1 MGTLS
6 GWESYVMRFRSLN
19 LACGFHGHILGQS
32 EEVFGGVYCGSVGG
46 TAAVRS
52 VVGTTGGPAERQ
64 CFGASVARAY
74 HLYHRCRQFPV
85 SQGSTWTLKGDSSSG
100 RSSL

>member
-6 GWESYVMRFRSLN
+6 GWESYVMRFSSLN

-32 EEVFGGVYCGSVGG
+32 EEVFGGVCCSSVGG
-46 TAAVRS
+46 TAAVGS
-52 VVGTTGGPAERQ
+52 VVGTTGGLAERQ
-64 CFGASVARAY
+64 CFGAGVARAY

>member
-6 GWESYVMRFRSLN
+6 RWESYVMRFRSLYP
-19 LACGFHGHILGQS
+19 ACGFHGHILGQS

-64 CFGASVARAY
+64 CFGAGVARAY
-74 HLYHRCRQFPV
+74 RL
-85 SQGSTWTLKGDSSSG
+85 
-100 RSSL
+100 

>member
-19 LACGFHGHILGQS
+19 MAYGFHSHIFGQS

-64 CFGASVARAY
+64 CFGAGVAQARAY
-74 HLYHRCRQFPV
+74 RLYHRCGQFPV
-85 SQGSTWTLKGDSSSG
+85 SSGSNWTLKGN
-100 RSSL
+100 